1 MMSDDVRKTAHGDS
15 LWAEAR
21 AGLAAIAPVVISVA
35 AYGLLLGAL
44 AAQKGLSPLETF
56 AMSALVFAGSAQFV
70 ALDLW
75 SVPAAVWT
83 LGATALVVNLRH
95 VLMGAA
101 LAPAMRSWPRGL
113 APVAVFFMA
122 DENWALSL
130 RRAAEGRLGPAFY
143 MAMALALYGTWTAST
158 TLGSILGSGLH
169 DPARWGLDFAFTA
182 VFIVLV
188 MGFWRGPRASLPPWA
203 AAAAAAVVVEATVPG
218 AWYILAGGLAG
229 SLAGALQSRGV
240 VS

>member
-1 MMSDDVRKTAHGDS
+1 MMSDDVGKSRRDGS
-15 LWAEAR
+15 LRSEAG

-44 AAQKGLSPLETF
+44 AVQKGLSPLETF

-75 SVPAAVWT
+75 SAPAAVWT

-101 LAPAMRSWPRGL
+101 LAPAMRAWPPGL
-113 APVAVFFMA
+113 APIAVFFMA

-158 TLGSILGSGLH
+158 TLGSILGAFLR

-188 MGFWRGPRASLPPWA
+188 MGFWRGPRQSLLPWGIA
-203 AAAAAAVVVEATVPG
+203 AAVAVVVEATLPG

-229 SLAGALQSRGV
+229 TLVGALQPRTSTT
-240 VS
+240 

>member
-1 MMSDDVRKTAHGDS
+1 MNDVRETPAGDTS
-15 LWAEAR
+15 ALAEAG
-21 AGLAAIAPVVISVA
+21 AGLAAIAPVVVSVA

-44 AAQKGLSPLETF
+44 AAQKGLSPLETL
-56 AMSALVFAGSAQFV
+56 AMSALVFAGSSQFV

-75 SVPAAVWT
+75 SAPAAVWT

-101 LAPAMRSWPRGL
+101 LAPAMRTWPRGL
-113 APVAVFFMA
+113 PPIAVFFMA
-122 DENWALSL
+122 DENWALCI
-130 RRAAEGRLGPAFY
+130 RRAGQGPLRPAFY

-158 TLGSILGSGLH
+158 TLGSILGAGLQ

-188 MGFWRGPRASLPPWA
+188 MGFWTGPRASLPPWA
-203 AAAAAAVVVEATVPG
+203 VAAAAAVAVEATAPG
-218 AWYILAGGLAG
+218 AWYILAGGQAG
-229 SLAGALQSRGV
+229 SIAGALQPRRSV
-240 VS
+240 P